1 MNAEKELLLAL
12 LIEKYTAK
20 TQQIV
25 RQEKVIRRSKH
36 QRQNRGK
43 NHIWTTAEKQHLI
56 EKRAEGHSFQVI
68 AYMMELRVSQCENM
82 HYKLTQRDK
91 AAI

>member
-1 MNAEKELLLAL
+1 MNKEKELLLAL
-12 LIEKYTAK
+12 LIEKYTTK
-20 TQQIV
+20 TEPTI
-25 RQEKVIRRSKH
+25 RLEKPIRRAKH
-36 QRQNRGK
+36 ERRNSGK
-43 NHIWTTAEKQHLI
+43 NHPWTNAEKQHLI

-68 AYMMELRVSQCENM
+68 AFMMGLRVSQCENM